1 MNSKKRL
8 AHATQKNVDLMAE
21 MEGRVENAR
30 SFGEKMSDRLA
41 VFVGSWYF
49 ILCQTCLVVLWIG
62 LNALMWIQHWDPY
75 PFILLNL
82 ALSIQTAAT
91 GPIILMSQNR
101 QMRLAERRHQLDLQI
116 NLLAEQENTE
126 MFKLVRLLCKR
137 LGVSEKDLAAAAHLT
152 EDTAPR
158 ELVEQIEQTAKKA
171 KGSADDNG

>member
-1 MNSKKRL
+1 MRAVL
-8 AHATQKNVDLMAE
+8 
-21 MEGRVENAR
+21 GRKCRIGWQCLSGA
-30 SFGEKMSDRLA
+30 GT
-41 VFVGSWYF
+41 F
-49 ILCQTCLVVLWIG
+49 ILCQSCLVVVWIS
-62 LNALMWIQHWDPY
+62 LNALMWMRHWDPY

-137 LGVSEKDLAAAAHLT
+137 LGVSEKDLAAAEHLT

-158 ELVEQIEQTAKKA
+158 ELIEQIEQTAKKA
-171 KGSADDNG
+171 KSPAADDNA